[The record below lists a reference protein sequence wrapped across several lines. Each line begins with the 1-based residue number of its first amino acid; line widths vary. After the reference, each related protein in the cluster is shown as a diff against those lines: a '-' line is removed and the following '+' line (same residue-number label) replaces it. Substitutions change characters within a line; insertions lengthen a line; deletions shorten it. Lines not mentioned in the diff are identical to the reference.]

1 MGQRFWVSGAVV
13 AVLFYLLG
21 FVVHG
26 MILHGDYGQL
36 PTLFRTEAEAMS
48 RMPYMILANLIMGFA
63 FAWIF
68 RQGITAGKP
77 WLSQGVRF
85 GIAVSLMSAIPMYL
99 IYYTVQPW
107 PGMVV
112 AKQIVLETICIVIV
126 GIVVAWF
133 NRSDP
138 QIS

>member
-1 MGQRFWVSGAVV
+1 MGQRFWVSGIVA

-26 MILHGDYGQL
+26 MILHGDYEHL
-36 PTLFRTEAEAMS
+36 PSLFRTEAEAMS

-68 RQGITAGKP
+68 RQGITAGRP
-77 WLSQGVRF
+77 WLPQGVRF
-85 GIAVSLMSAIPMYL
+85 GIAVSLMSAVPMYL

-126 GIVVAWF
+126 GIVVAWI
-133 NRSDP
+133 NRPNP